1 MGEER
6 RAISAPL
13 HHLSS
18 PVVGGTREARIHLH
32 PAPPGWR
39 RMFAAVLEW
48 NLTANDTRQWLRRM
62 YCSSVG
68 PVLVLAIDSV
78 ELGTTMS
85 TGIV

>member
-1 MGEER
+1 
-6 RAISAPL
+6 
-13 HHLSS
+13 
-18 PVVGGTREARIHLH
+18 
-32 PAPPGWR
+32 
-39 RMFAAVLEW
+39 MFAAVLEW